1 MTDQNLEDLIV
12 SIVAPLV
19 DHPEDI
25 TVTKEE
31 TDQKIA
37 LRLSVNKSDTGKS
50 IGKQGRTAR
59 AIRTV
64 VFAAGAQSS
73 KKVQFEIFD

>member
-25 TVTKEE
+25 MVTKEE

-37 LRLSVNKSDTGKS
+37 LRLSVNKSDTGKI

>member
-37 LRLSVNKSDTGKS
+37 LRLSVNKSGTGKI

>member
-25 TVTKEE
+25 SVTKEE

-37 LRLSVNKSDTGKS
+37 LRLSVNKSDTGKI

>member
-1 MTDQNLEDLIV
+1 
-12 SIVAPLV
+12 
-19 DHPEDI
+19 EDI

-37 LRLSVNKSDTGKS
+37 LRLSVNKSDTGKI

>member
-25 TVTKEE
+25 TVK
-31 TDQKIA
+31 
-37 LRLSVNKSDTGKS
+37 
-50 IGKQGRTAR
+50 GR
-59 AIRTV
+59 
-64 VFAAGAQSS
+64 
-73 KKVQFEIFD
+73 D

>member
-12 SIVAPLV
+12 SIVVPLV

-37 LRLSVNKSDTGKS
+37 LRLSVNKSDTGKI

>member
-1 MTDQNLEDLIV
+1 MEDLIV
-12 SIVAPLV
+12 TIVAPLV

-25 TVTKEE
+25 RVIREE

-37 LRLSVNKSDTGKS
+37 LRLSVNKSDTGKI
-50 IGKQGRTAR
+50 IGKQGRTAK

-64 VFAAGAQSS
+64 VFAAGARSS
-73 KKVQFEIFD
+73 KKVQLEIFD

>member
-25 TVTKEE
+25 MVTKEE

-37 LRLSVNKSDTGKS
+37 PRLSVNKSDTGKI

-64 VFAAGAQSS
+64 VFATGAQSS

>member
-37 LRLSVNKSDTGKS
+37 SRLSVNKSDTGKI

>member
-37 LRLSVNKSDTGKS
+37 LRLSVNKSDTGKI

-59 AIRTV
+59 ADRKSV
-64 VFAAGAQSS
+64 V
-73 KKVQFEIFD
+73 

>member
-1 MTDQNLEDLIV
+1 MEDLIV

-37 LRLSVNKSDTGKS
+37 LRLSVNKSDTGKI

>member
-25 TVTKEE
+25 T
-31 TDQKIA
+31 
-37 LRLSVNKSDTGKS
+37 
-50 IGKQGRTAR
+50 
-59 AIRTV
+59 
-64 VFAAGAQSS
+64 
-73 KKVQFEIFD
+73 

>member
-37 LRLSVNKSDTGKS
+37 LRLSVNKSDTGKI

-73 KKVQFEIFD
+73 KKVRFEIFD

>member
-1 MTDQNLEDLIV
+1 MTDQHLEDLIV
-12 SIVAPLV
+12 TIVAPLV

-25 TVTKEE
+25 RVIREE

-37 LRLSVNKSDTGKS
+37 LRLSVNKSDTGKI
-50 IGKQGRTAR
+50 IGKQGRTAK

-64 VFAAGAQSS
+64 VFAAGARSS
-73 KKVQFEIFD
+73 KKVQLEIFD

>member
-37 LRLSVNKSDTGKS
+37 LRLSVNKSDTGKI
-50 IGKQGRTAR
+50 IGKQGRTAK
-59 AIRTV
+59 AIRTA

>member
-1 MTDQNLEDLIV
+1 MTDQNLEDLVV

-37 LRLSVNKSDTGKS
+37 LRLSVNKSDTGKI

>member
-37 LRLSVNKSDTGKS
+37 LRLSVNKSDTGKI

-64 VFAAGAQSS
+64 AFAAGAQSS

>member
-37 LRLSVNKSDTGKS
+37 LRLSVNKSDTGKI

>member
-1 MTDQNLEDLIV
+1 MTDQHLEDLIV
-12 SIVAPLV
+12 SVVAPLV

-25 TVTKEE
+25 RVTKEE

-37 LRLSVNKSDTGKS
+37 LRLSVNESDTGKI
-50 IGKQGRTAR
+50 IGKQGRTAK

>member
-12 SIVAPLV
+12 SIVTPLV

-37 LRLSVNKSDTGKS
+37 LRLSVNKSDTGKI

>member
-37 LRLSVNKSDTGKS
+37 LCLSVNKSDTGKI

>member
-25 TVTKEE
+25 TGHKEE

-37 LRLSVNKSDTGKS
+37 LRLSVNKSDTGKI

>member
-37 LRLSVNKSDTGKS
+37 LRLSVNKSDTGKI

-64 VFAAGAQSS
+64 VFAAGAS

>member
-25 TVTKEE
+25 AVTKEE

-37 LRLSVNKSDTGKS
+37 LRLSVNKSDTGKI

>member
-37 LRLSVNKSDTGKS
+37 LRLSVNKSDTGKI

-73 KKVQFEIFD
+73 KKVQFEIYD

>member
-12 SIVAPLV
+12 SIVDPLV

-37 LRLSVNKSDTGKS
+37 LRLSVNKSDTGKI

>member
-37 LRLSVNKSDTGKS
+37 LRLSVNKSDTGKI

-64 VFAAGAQSS
+64 VFTAGAQSS

>member
-37 LRLSVNKSDTGKS
+37 ARLSVNKSDTGKI